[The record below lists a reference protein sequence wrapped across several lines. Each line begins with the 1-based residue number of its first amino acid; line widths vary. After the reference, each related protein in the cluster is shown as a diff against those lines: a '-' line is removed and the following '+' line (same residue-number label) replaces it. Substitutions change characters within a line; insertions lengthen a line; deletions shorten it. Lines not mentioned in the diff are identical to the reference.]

1 MSGKDGEWE
10 RAEVSCPSCLELL
23 VLRPGMTEIWCG
35 RCEIGY
41 EISEAKHPRDPKRS
55 VLVLEKKRGER

>member
-23 VLRPGMTEIWCG
+23 VLCPGLREIWCG

-41 EISEAKHPRDPKRS
+41 EINETRHPRDPERS
-55 VLVLEKKRGER
+55 VLVLEKKRGNR